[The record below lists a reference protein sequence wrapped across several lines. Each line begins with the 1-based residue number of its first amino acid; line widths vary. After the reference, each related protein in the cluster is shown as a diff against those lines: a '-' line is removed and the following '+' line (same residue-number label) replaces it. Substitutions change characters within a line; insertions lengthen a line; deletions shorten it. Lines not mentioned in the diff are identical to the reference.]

1 MSKNQFSSLSKIKAQ
16 TPITSFLMK
25 KHTPTN
31 SNAYSVVE
39 TPVLN
44 DDFKDFGYRKTN
56 HA

>member
-16 TPITSFLMK
+16 TPITSFLI
-25 KHTPTN
+25 T
-31 SNAYSVVE
+31 NAYSVVE